1 MESLRLTEQRFD
13 HMLLVAALLGVSIG
27 LVATGF
33 RMVWL
38 VVKHHLWTVLSATYW
53 RVPVSIG
60 AGILIGT
67 ILYSTFYPG
76 ALSALVQQFHS
87 EGRVDLEENVPILPV
102 GLIGLVAGQNA
113 GPEGVMSVV
122 GGSFG
127 THASELFE
135 FENSTKLLTLAGMGA
150 GFGTILGAP
159 IGGAL
164 LWLELPHKRGLEY
177 YEAIIPTF
185 VASFAGYL
193 TEVTIGGMDLFP
205 VWQMPSL
212 VPATPGKLGWA
223 IGLGLVCI
231 PFGLIYSRTFSLI
244 GRLFRASS
252 LAIYVRTTL
261 AGTVIGVLG
270 WLVPLSYFYGGSK
283 MSVLL
288 DGGVALPTLVVTLGA
303 VMIAAGVTI
312 HGNWIGGLIIPHM
325 FMGALVGQATALVV
339 PGLPPMVAVLT
350 GMAAFNSVV
359 TGTPLSS
366 ALIAIA
372 LTDGASI
379 TPVFLASL
387 VAFGASPSIGFLTEA
402 APRSEA
408 PAFHLEREAETPSR
422 SRSSASLSRDPEP
435 RGVSDDGAG
444 SEATEER

>member
-1 MESLRLTEQRFD
+1 MESLRLTERRFN
-13 HMLLVAALLGVSIG
+13 HMLLVAVILGVGVG

-38 VVKHHLWTVLSATYW
+38 FAKHHLWATLTATYW

-60 AGILIGT
+60 AGILIGA
-67 ILYSTFYPG
+67 ILYATFYPG
-76 ALSALVQQFHS
+76 ALSVLVQQFHS
-87 EGRVDLEENVPILPV
+87 EGRVELEENIPILPV

-127 THASELFE
+127 TYVSELFG

-164 LWLELPHKRGLEY
+164 LWLELPHERGLEY

-193 TEVTIGGMDLFP
+193 TEATIGGMELFP
-205 VWQMPSL
+205 AWQTTSL
-212 VPATPGKLGWA
+212 VPATLGKLSWA
-223 IGLGLVCI
+223 IGIGLVCI
-231 PFGLIYSRTFSLI
+231 PFGLVYSRSFSLI
-244 GRLFRASS
+244 GRGFRRSS
-252 LAIYVRTTL
+252 LAVYVRTTI
-261 AGTVIGVLG
+261 AGAVIGILG

-283 MSVLL
+283 MNVLL
-288 DGGVALPTLVVTLGA
+288 EGGYSLPTLLLTLAA
-303 VMIAAGVTI
+303 VMIAAGFTI

-325 FMGALVGQATALVV
+325 FMGALVGQAAALVV
-339 PGLPPMVAVLT
+339 PGLPPMLAMLT

-372 LTDGASI
+372 LTNGASI

-387 VAFGASPSIGFLTEA
+387 VAFGASPSIGFLSEA
-402 APRSEA
+402 DSRSES
-408 PAFHLEREAETPSR
+408 PDFHL
-422 SRSSASLSRDPEP
+422 
-435 RGVSDDGAG
+435 GDDD
-444 SEATEER
+444 

>member
-1 MESLRLTEQRFD
+1 
-13 HMLLVAALLGVSIG
+13 MLLVAAILGVGIG

-33 RMVWL
+33 RIVWL
-38 VVKHHLWTVLSATYW
+38 FLKHHLWATLTATYW
-53 RVPVSIG
+53 RIPVSIG

-67 ILYSTFYPG
+67 ILQTTFYPG
-76 ALSALVQQFHS
+76 ALSALVQQFHD
-87 EGRVDLEENVPILPV
+87 EGRVGLEDNVPILPV

-127 THASELFE
+127 TYVSELFG

-193 TEVTIGGMDLFP
+193 TEAALGGMELFP
-205 VWQMPSL
+205 VWETTSL
-212 VPATPGKLGWA
+212 VPPTLTKLGWA
-223 IGLGLVCI
+223 IGIGFVCI
-231 PFGLIYSRTFSLI
+231 PFGLVYSRTFAVI
-244 GRLFRASS
+244 GRLFHRIS
-252 LAIYVRTTL
+252 LAVYVRTTI
-261 AGTVIGVLG
+261 AGAVIGVLG

-283 MSVLL
+283 MNVLL
-288 DGGVALPTLVVTLGA
+288 DGGFSIETLVLTLGA
-303 VMIAAGVTI
+303 VMIAAAFTI

-325 FMGALVGQATALVV
+325 FMGALVGQMAALVV
-339 PGLPPMVAVLT
+339 PGLPPMLAMLA

-387 VAFGASPSIGFLTEA
+387 VAFGASPSVPFLEA
-402 APRSEA
+402 ATSRSES
-408 PAFHLEREAETPSR
+408 PDFHI
-422 SRSSASLSRDPEP
+422 
-435 RGVSDDGAG
+435 SDD
-444 SEATEER
+444 R

>member
-1 MESLRLTEQRFD
+1 METGQLDEQEF
-13 HMLLVAALLGVSIG
+13 HHLLVVAAVLGIAVG

-33 RMVWL
+33 RVGWL
-38 VVKHHLWTVLSATYW
+38 FVKHHLWATFDATFW
-53 RVPVSIG
+53 RVPVSLG
-60 AGILIGT
+60 AGILIGG

-76 ALSALVQQFHS
+76 ALSALVQEFHT
-87 EGRVDLEENVPILPV
+87 EGRVEMADNVPILPV

-127 THASELFE
+127 TYVSEVFG

-164 LWLELPHKRGLEY
+164 LWLELPHERGLEY
-177 YEAIIPTF
+177 YEAIIPTL

-193 TEVTIGGMDLFP
+193 VEASLGGMALFP
-205 VWQMPSL
+205 RWTAASIG
-212 VPATPGKLGWA
+212 ATTIPKLGWA
-223 IGLGLVCI
+223 VGVGAICI
-231 PFGLIYSRTFSLI
+231 PFGLVYSRSFSLV
-244 GRLFRASS
+244 GGVFRRAS
-252 LAIYVRTTL
+252 LAVYVRTTV
-261 AGTVIGVLG
+261 AGGVIGVLG
-270 WLVPLSYFYGGSK
+270 WLVPLSYFYGGQK
-283 MSVLL
+283 MNVLL
-288 DGGVALPTLVVTLGA
+288 SGVGELSLTTLLLTLAA
-303 VMIAAGVTI
+303 VMVAAAFTI

-325 FMGALVGQATALVV
+325 FMGALVGQAAALVV
-339 PGLPPMVAVLT
+339 PGLPPVLAMLA

-372 LTDGASI
+372 LTDGAAI

-387 VAFGASPSIGFLTEA
+387 VAFVASPSVRFLEEA
-402 APRSEA
+402 APRSES
-408 PAFHLEREAETPSR
+408 PDFHINGKE
-422 SRSSASLSRDPEP
+422 
-435 RGVSDDGAG
+435 
-444 SEATEER
+444 

>member
-1 MESLRLTEQRFD
+1 
-13 HMLLVAALLGVSIG
+13 
-27 LVATGF
+27 
-33 RMVWL
+33 
-38 VVKHHLWTVLSATYW
+38 
-53 RVPVSIG
+53 
-60 AGILIGT
+60 
-67 ILYSTFYPG
+67 
-76 ALSALVQQFHS
+76 
-87 EGRVDLEENVPILPV
+87 V

-127 THASELFE
+127 TYVSELFG

-164 LWLELPHKRGLEY
+164 LWLELPHERGLEY

-193 TEVTIGGMDLFP
+193 TEASIGGMGLFP
-205 VWQMPSL
+205 AWQTTSL
-212 VPATPGKLGWA
+212 VPPTLTKLGWA
-223 IGLGLVCI
+223 ISIGVVCI
-231 PFGLIYSRTFSLI
+231 PFGLVYSRSFSMI
-244 GRLFRASS
+244 GRIFRRLSVAV
-252 LAIYVRTTL
+252 YVRTTITG
-261 AGTVIGVLG
+261 AVIGVLG

-283 MSVLL
+283 MNTLL
-288 DGGVALPTLVVTLGA
+288 QGSFSLSTLLLTLGA
-303 VMIAAGVTI
+303 VMVAAGFTI

-325 FMGALVGQATALVV
+325 FMGAIVGQVTALVV
-339 PGLPPMVAVLT
+339 PGLPPMLAMLT

-387 VAFGASPSIGFLTEA
+387 VAFGASPSVGFLTEA
-402 APRSEA
+402 ASRSES
-408 PAFHLEREAETPSR
+408 PDFHI
-422 SRSSASLSRDPEP
+422 
-435 RGVSDDGAG
+435 SDD
-444 SEATEER
+444 

>member
-1 MESLRLTEQRFD
+1 M
-13 HMLLVAALLGVSIG
+13 VAAILGVGVG
-27 LVATGF
+27 LVATAF
-33 RMVWL
+33 RVIWL
-38 VVKHHLWTVLSATYW
+38 FIKHHLWMTLTATYW

-87 EGRVDLEENVPILPV
+87 EGRVELEENIPILPV

-127 THASELFE
+127 TYVSELFG

-150 GFGTILGAP
+150 GFGAILGAP

-193 TEVTIGGMDLFP
+193 TEATIGGMELFP
-205 VWQMPSL
+205 AWNTSSL
-212 VPATPGKLGWA
+212 VPPTLGKLSWA
-223 IGLGLVCI
+223 IGIGLVCI
-231 PFGLIYSRTFSLI
+231 PFGLVYSRLFSKIGETFRNLSV
-244 GRLFRASS
+244 
-252 LAIYVRTTL
+252 AIYIRTTI
-261 AGTVIGVLG
+261 AGAIIGILG
-270 WLVPLSYFYGGSK
+270 WLVPLSYFYGGTK
-283 MSVLL
+283 MNTLLEGSFSV
-288 DGGVALPTLVVTLGA
+288 PTLLLTLGA
-303 VMIAAGVTI
+303 VMVAAAVTI

-325 FMGALVGQATALVV
+325 FMGALVGQATALIV
-339 PGLPPMVAVLT
+339 PGLPPMLAMLA

-379 TPVFLASL
+379 TPIFLASL
-387 VAFGASPSIGFLTEA
+387 IAFVASPSIGFLTEA
-402 APRSEA
+402 APRSE
-408 PAFHLEREAETPSR
+408 PPDFHISE
-422 SRSSASLSRDPEP
+422 
-435 RGVSDDGAG
+435 SD
-444 SEATEER
+444 

>member
-1 MESLRLTEQRFD
+1 MEHVQFD
-13 HMLLVAALLGVSIG
+13 ERKFHHMLAVAILLGVGVG

-33 RMVWL
+33 RIIWL
-38 VVKHHLWTVLSATYW
+38 GLKKHLWTTLSATYW
-53 RVPVSIG
+53 RVPVSIA
-60 AGILIGT
+60 AGILIGA

-76 ALSALVQQFHS
+76 ALSALVQQFHT
-87 EGRVDLEENVPILPV
+87 EGRVELEENVPVIPV

-113 GPEGVMSVV
+113 GPEGVMSIV

-127 THASELFE
+127 TYVSELFE

-164 LWLELPHKRGLEY
+164 LWLELPHERGLEY
-177 YEAIIPTF
+177 YEAIIPTL

-193 TEVTIGGMDLFP
+193 TEVTLGGMHLFP
-205 VWQMPSL
+205 AWEAASL
-212 VPATPGKLGWA
+212 TPVAPLDLGWA
-223 IGLGLVCI
+223 LVVGISCI
-231 PFGLIYSRTFSLI
+231 PFGLVYTRIFSAIGRTFRRVSLVV
-244 GRLFRASS
+244 
-252 LAIYVRTTL
+252 YVRTTI
-261 AGTVIGVLG
+261 AGCVIGILG
-270 WLVPLSYFYGGSK
+270 WLVPLSYFYGGAK
-283 MSVLL
+283 MNELIASGASLGVDGLL
-288 DGGVALPTLVVTLGA
+288 LTLVA
-303 VMIAAGVTI
+303 VMVAAGFTI

-325 FMGALVGQATALVV
+325 FMGALVGQVAALVI
-339 PGLPPMVAVLT
+339 PGLPPILATLA

-387 VAFGASPSIGFLTEA
+387 VAFGASPAVRFLDEE
-402 APRSEA
+402 APRSES
-408 PAFHLEREAETPSR
+408 PDFHMF
-422 SRSSASLSRDPEP
+422 
-435 RGVSDDGAG
+435 DDD
-444 SEATEER
+444 S

>member
-1 MESLRLTEQRFD
+1 MGTVSLDEHRF
-13 HMLLVAALLGVSIG
+13 HHLLAVAVMLGVGVG
-27 LVATGF
+27 LVATVF
-33 RMVWL
+33 RITWL
-38 VVKHHLWTVLSATYW
+38 ALKHHLWSTLTATYW
-53 RVPVSIG
+53 RVPVSVA
-60 AGILIGT
+60 AGILIGA

-76 ALSALVQQFHS
+76 ALSALVQQFHA
-87 EGRVDLEENVPILPV
+87 EGRVELDENVPVIPV

-113 GPEGVMSVV
+113 GPEGVMSIV

-127 THASELFE
+127 TYASELFG

-164 LWLELPHKRGLEY
+164 LWLELPHERGLEY
-177 YEAIIPTF
+177 YEAIVPAL

-193 TEVTIGGMDLFP
+193 TEVSLGGMRLFP
-205 VWQMPSL
+205 TWQTASLMPM
-212 VPATPGKLGWA
+212 APGDLGWA
-223 IGLGLVCI
+223 AGVGLVCV
-231 PFGLIYSRTFSLI
+231 PFGLAYTRIFSLI
-244 GRLFRASS
+244 GQAFRRTSFAV
-252 LAIYVRTTL
+252 YVRTTI
-261 AGTVIGVLG
+261 AGAVIGVLG

-283 MSVLL
+283 MNELL
-288 DGGVALPTLVVTLGA
+288 ATGSSLGVDGLLLTLLA
-303 VMIAAGVTI
+303 VMVAAGFTI

-325 FMGALVGQATALVV
+325 FMGAVVGQAAALVV
-339 PGLPPMVAVLT
+339 PGLPPVLAVLA

-387 VAFGASPSIGFLTEA
+387 VAFAGSPAVGFLEEA
-402 APRSEA
+402 APRSEG
-408 PAFHLEREAETPSR
+408 PDFH
-422 SRSSASLSRDPEP
+422 
-435 RGVSDDGAG
+435 GFDDD
-444 SEATEER
+444 R

>member
-1 MESLRLTEQRFD
+1 
-13 HMLLVAALLGVSIG
+13 MLMVAAVLGVGVG

-33 RMVWL
+33 RIVWL
-38 VVKHHLWTVLSATYW
+38 FLKHLLWGTFTATYW

-60 AGILIGT
+60 AGILIGV
-67 ILYSTFYPG
+67 ILYTTFYPG
-76 ALSALVQQFHS
+76 ALSALVQQFHT
-87 EGRVDLEENVPILPV
+87 EGQVELEENIPVIPV
-102 GLIGLVAGQNA
+102 GLIGLLAGQNA
-113 GPEGVMSVV
+113 GPEGVMSIV

-127 THASELFE
+127 TYVSELFG

-193 TEVTIGGMDLFP
+193 TEVTFGGMHLFP
-205 VWQMPSL
+205 VWETASLMPL
-212 VPATPGKLGWA
+212 VPVQLGWA
-223 IGLGLVCI
+223 ISVGLVCI
-231 PFGLIYSRTFSLI
+231 PFGLVYSRLFSFI
-244 GRLFRASS
+244 GRVFRRASP
-252 LAIYVRTTL
+252 AVYIRTTL
-261 AGTVIGVLG
+261 SGAVIGVLG

-283 MSVLL
+283 MNTLL
-288 DGGVALPTLVVTLGA
+288 QQGAELGVDGLLLTLAA
-303 VMIAAGVTI
+303 VMIAAGFTI

-325 FMGALVGQATALVV
+325 FMGAIVGQAMALVI
-339 PGLPPMVAVLT
+339 PGLPPVLAMLA

-387 VAFGASPSIGFLTEA
+387 VAFGASPSVRFIEEA
-402 APRSEA
+402 APRSES
-408 PAFHLEREAETPSR
+408 PNFHISN
-422 SRSSASLSRDPEP
+422 
-435 RGVSDDGAG
+435 DD
-444 SEATEER
+444 

>member
-1 MESLRLTEQRFD
+1 METGRLAEQEF
-13 HMLLVAALLGVSIG
+13 HHLLVVAAVLGIAVG

-33 RMVWL
+33 RVVWL
-38 VVKHHLWTVLSATYW
+38 FAKHHLWTTFDAAFW
-53 RVPVSIG
+53 RVPVSLG
-60 AGILIGT
+60 AGVLIGG

-76 ALSALVQQFHS
+76 ALSALVQQFHT
-87 EGRVDLEENVPILPV
+87 EGRVEMEDNVPILPV

-127 THASELFE
+127 TYVSELFG

-164 LWLELPHKRGLEY
+164 LWLELPHRRGLEY

-193 TEVTIGGMDLFP
+193 TEATLGGMTLFP
-205 VWQMPSL
+205 RWVTTSIG
-212 VPATPGKLGWA
+212 ATTIPKLGWA
-223 IGLGLVCI
+223 VAVGAICI
-231 PFGLIYSRTFSLI
+231 PFGLVYSRSFSLV
-244 GRLFRASS
+244 GRAFRRAS
-252 LAIYVRTTL
+252 LAVYVRTTI
-261 AGTVIGVLG
+261 AGGVIGVLG
-270 WLVPLSYFYGGSK
+270 WLVPLSYFYGGQK
-283 MSVLL
+283 MNLL
-288 DGGVALPTLVVTLGA
+288 LSGVGEFSLPTLLLTLAA
-303 VMIAAGVTI
+303 VMVAAAFTI

-325 FMGALVGQATALVV
+325 FMGALVGQAAALVV
-339 PGLPPMVAVLT
+339 PGLPPVLAMLA

-372 LTDGASI
+372 LTDGAAI

-387 VAFGASPSIGFLTEA
+387 VAFVASPSVHFLEEA
-402 APRSEA
+402 ASRTESPD
-408 PAFHLEREAETPSR
+408 FHINGKE
-422 SRSSASLSRDPEP
+422 
-435 RGVSDDGAG
+435 
-444 SEATEER
+444 

>member
-1 MESLRLTEQRFD
+1 MEIARLDERRFH
-13 HMLLVAALLGVSIG
+13 HMLLVAAVLGVGVG

-33 RMVWL
+33 RVVWL
-38 VVKHHLWTVLSATYW
+38 FAKHHLWTTFPATYW
-53 RVPVSIG
+53 RVPVSVG
-60 AGILIGT
+60 AGVLIGG
-67 ILYSTFYPG
+67 ILYATFYPG
-76 ALSALVQQFHS
+76 ALSALVQQFHG
-87 EGRVDLEENVPILPV
+87 EGRVELEDNVPIIPV

-127 THASELFE
+127 TYVSELFG
-135 FENSTKLLTLAGMGA
+135 FENATKLLTLAGMGA

-164 LWLELPHKRGLEY
+164 LWLELPHRRGLEY

-193 TEVTIGGMDLFP
+193 TEATIGGMELFP
-205 VWQMPSL
+205 VWKTTSL
-212 VPATPGKLGWA
+212 VPTTVPQLGWA
-223 IGLGLVCI
+223 ISIGLVCI
-231 PFGLIYSRTFSLI
+231 PFGLVYSRTFSFV
-244 GRLFRASS
+244 GRAFRRLS
-252 LAIYVRTTL
+252 LAVYVRTTI
-261 AGTVIGVLG
+261 AGAVIGVLG

-283 MSVLL
+283 MNVLL
-288 DGGVALPTLVVTLGA
+288 QGSQSLETLLLTLGA
-303 VMIAAGVTI
+303 VMIAAAFTI

-325 FMGALVGQATALVV
+325 FMGALVGQAAALVV
-339 PGLPPMVAVLT
+339 PGLPPMLAMLA

-372 LTDGASI
+372 LTEGASI

-387 VAFGASPSIGFLTEA
+387 VAFAASPSVGFLEAA
-402 APRSEA
+402 APRTES
-408 PAFHLEREAETPSR
+408 
-422 SRSSASLSRDPEP
+422 PEFYT
-435 RGVSDDGAG
+435 SDGD
-444 SEATEER
+444 

>member
-1 MESLRLTEQRFD
+1 MEGVRLNEREF
-13 HMLLVAALLGVSIG
+13 HHLLIVAVVLGVAVG

-33 RMVWL
+33 RIVWL
-38 VVKHHLWTVLSATYW
+38 FIKHHLWDVFTATYW
-53 RVPVSIG
+53 RVPISIAAGVLIG
-60 AGILIGT
+60 AV
-67 ILYSTFYPG
+67 LYATFYPG

-87 EGRVDLEENVPILPV
+87 EGRVELEDNIPILPV

-127 THASELFE
+127 THVSEVFG

-164 LWLELPHKRGLEY
+164 LWLELPHRRGLEY
-177 YEAIIPTF
+177 YEAVIPTF
-185 VASFAGYL
+185 IASFAGYL
-193 TEVTIGGMDLFP
+193 TEVTLGGMHLFP
-205 VWQMPSL
+205 AWETASIGPL
-212 VPATPGKLGWA
+212 TPGQLKWA
-223 IGLGLVCI
+223 IGIGIVCI
-231 PFGLIYSRTFSLI
+231 PFGLLYSRMFSLV
-244 GRLFRASS
+244 GRVFRRTS
-252 LAIYVRTTL
+252 LAVYVRTTI
-261 AGTVIGVLG
+261 AGVVIGVLG

-283 MSVLL
+283 MNVLL
-288 DGGVALPTLVVTLGA
+288 EEGSTMGVDGLMLTLAA
-303 VMIAAGVTI
+303 VMVAAAFTI

-325 FMGALVGQATALVV
+325 FMGALVGQAAALVV
-339 PGLPPMVAVLT
+339 PGLSPVLATLT

-387 VAFGASPSIGFLTEA
+387 IAFWASPSIRFLEEA
-402 APRSEA
+402 APRSES
-408 PAFHLEREAETPSR
+408 PNFHI
-422 SRSSASLSRDPEP
+422 
-435 RGVSDDGAG
+435 SDD
-444 SEATEER
+444 